1 MTTEENEYFEENMIV
16 EFKYVTDDE
25 SKSGF
30 WRWIPIRVRH
40 DKTSELRS
48 GVKITATHTTSQQ
61 QLDVYTQP
69 DYGGNDDWRQNTVD
83 A

>member
-1 MTTEENEYFEENMIV
+1 MIV

-48 GVKITATHTTSQQ
+48 GVKITATHTTSQTTTGR
-61 QLDVYTQP
+61 LYTTRLR
-69 DYGGNDDWRQNTVD
+69 WK
-83 A
+83 